1 MFSMIC
7 FVFHTSFHSSETKEE
22 TTFDTTFGT
31 TQTEPNGTE
40 RKERIEDESTEL
52 YSIDETMEEA
62 GDVLVKYVN
71 GYNTYK

>member
-1 MFSMIC
+1 MKKILRKAQRKAKKQGEDS
-7 FVFHTSFHSSETKEE
+7 
-22 TTFDTTFGT
+22 
-31 TQTEPNGTE
+31 
-40 RKERIEDESTEL
+40 KERIEDESTEL